1 MSGPDGAARRP
12 YLAKPQKGNMTS
24 LPAPLADL
32 VEALHRLPG
41 IGPRSAERLA
51 LHLVQSDAASVRQLA
66 ATLLSA
72 RERIAFCRVCGAL
85 TEKQPCGLCEDS
97 RRDATTIC
105 VVERAVDIL
114 SLEKSSIFRG
124 RYHVLGGKLSPLN
137 GIEPE
142 DLRIAELEKRLSAEP
157 IAEIIIALPSDV
169 EGDATSSYL
178 AKRWGNRG
186 IRISRIA
193 QGLPVGAGLEFA
205 DELTLG
211 RALEGRRPI

>member
-1 MSGPDGAARRP
+1 
-12 YLAKPQKGNMTS
+12 MTS
-24 LPAPLADL
+24 LPTPLAEL
-32 VEALHRLPG
+32 IAALHRLPG

-66 ATLLSA
+66 AALINA
-72 RERIAFCRVCGAL
+72 RERIATCNICGAL
-85 TEKQPCGLCEDS
+85 TEKQPCGLCDDP
-97 RRDATTIC
+97 RRDGTMIC
-105 VVERAVDIL
+105 LVERAVDIV
-114 SLEKSSIFRG
+114 SLEKAAIFRG

-137 GIEPE
+137 GVGPE
-142 DLRIAELEKRLSAEP
+142 DLNLASLEKRLSAEP

-178 AKRWGNRG
+178 AKLWSGRG
-186 IRISRIA
+186 LRISRIA

-211 RALEGRRPI
+211 RALEGRRPL